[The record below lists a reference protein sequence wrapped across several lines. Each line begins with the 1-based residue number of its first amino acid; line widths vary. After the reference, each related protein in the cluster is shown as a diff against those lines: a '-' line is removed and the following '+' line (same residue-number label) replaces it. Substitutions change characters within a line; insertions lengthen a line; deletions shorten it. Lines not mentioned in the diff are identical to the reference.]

1 MTNLLPAGL
10 LDNFDSSLDNSD
22 ELALC
27 SLMVCEFSV
36 DCALV
41 VKTSL
46 GGWCS
51 LIGKEPEVIG

>member
-1 MTNLLPAGL
+1 MNLVPAG
-10 LDNFDSSLDNSD
+10 FLDNSD
-22 ELALC
+22 ELVLC

-46 GGWCS
+46 EERCS